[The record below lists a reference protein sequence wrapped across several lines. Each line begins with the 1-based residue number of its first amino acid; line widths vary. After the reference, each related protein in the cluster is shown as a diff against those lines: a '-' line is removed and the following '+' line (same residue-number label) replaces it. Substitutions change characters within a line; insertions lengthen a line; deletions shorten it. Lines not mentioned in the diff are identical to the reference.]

1 MKRTKLFTSFFAV
14 VMSACMVMVMAACSN
29 SSSSAG
35 TGSNTSETKAEAV
48 QGDKDNAGAD
58 KDSASSEGAALTIK
72 IGGSGPLTGGA
83 AVYGNA
89 VKNAAEIAV
98 EEINAKGGLQF
109 DLRFEDDAHDPEKA
123 VTAYGA
129 LKDWGM
135 QVSLATVTS
144 APGAAVSANYQE
156 DKIFAIT
163 PSGSSLAVIYEDP
176 TNESDPYGNVFQ
188 MCFTDPNQGVASAD
202 YLAEHTE
209 LGTKIAIIYKNDDN
223 YSTGVYEKFK
233 AEAEEKSLEIVY
245 EGTFDASNQSDFS
258 VQLGKAQAAGAD
270 LLFLPIYYEPASM
283 ILTQANQMGYAPT
296 VFGIDGMD
304 GILTLEG
311 FDTSLAEGVYLLTPF
326 SADAEDELTKNFVES
341 YKAKTGGIPN
351 QFAADAYDCI
361 YAIAQAIEAAG
372 ITADMSEAEI
382 CEALVAQFT
391 SMTFNGLTGTDVTW
405 NEDGEVSKSPKA
417 VVIQN
422 GDYVGVEE

>member
-1 MKRTKLFTSFFAV
+1 MKKTKSITRFFAI
-14 VMSACMVMVMAACSN
+14 VMSACMMMGMAACN
-29 SSSSAG
+29 SSDSSSG
-35 TGSNTSETKAEAV
+35 TGSNTSETKAEVV
-48 QGDKDNAGAD
+48 QGEKEDGTAD
-58 KDSASSEGAALTIK
+58 KDTSSDSTALTIK

-89 VKNAAEIAV
+89 VKDAAQIAV
-98 EEINAKGGLQF
+98 DEINDKGGVQF
-109 DLRFEDDAHDPEKA
+109 DLKFEDDAHDPEKA
-123 VTAYGA
+123 VTAYGS

-202 YLAEHTE
+202 YLAEHTD

-233 AEAEEKSLEIVY
+233 DEAAEKSLEVVY

-326 SADAEDELTKNFVES
+326 SADAEDELTKSFVES
-341 YKAKTGGIPN
+341 YKAKTGDIPN
-351 QFAADAYDCI
+351 QFAADAYDCV
-361 YAIAQAIEAAG
+361 YALAQAIEAAG
-372 ITADMSEAEI
+372 ITSDMSEADI
-382 CEALVAQFT
+382 CEALVKQFT

-405 NEDGEVSKSPKA
+405 NENGEVSKSPKA
-417 VVIQN
+417 VIIQN
-422 GDYVGVEE
+422 GEYVGVEE